1 MSKPMDHQQ
10 HFQQKK
16 NTASATAN
24 GITIVGFLLFLS
36 GVTLFAVGIIDV
48 LVQID
53 SIKTAALIVGGLLSY
68 KVGHIM
74 IRHCA
79 TLKARPERRRLLLSD
94 NS

>member
-1 MSKPMDHQQ
+1 MDSQQ
-10 HFQQKK
+10 HCKQKK
-16 NTASATAN
+16 EGVSATASGVTN
-24 GITIVGFLLFLS
+24 SITIVGFLLFLS
-36 GVTLFAVGIIDV
+36 GVTLFAIGIIDV

-53 SIKTAALIVGGLLSY
+53 SVKTAALIVGGLLSY

-79 TLKARPERRRLLLSD
+79 TLKVRPERRRLLLSD